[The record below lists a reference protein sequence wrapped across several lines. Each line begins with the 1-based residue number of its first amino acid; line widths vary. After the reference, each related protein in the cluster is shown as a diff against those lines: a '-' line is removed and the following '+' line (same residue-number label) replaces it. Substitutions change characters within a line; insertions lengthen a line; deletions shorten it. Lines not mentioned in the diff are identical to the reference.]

1 MKRHRRGYQDAV
13 GALLGTDE
21 SRFRMFQW
29 AWFCDVSTGLSAL
42 CAGGQGLGV
51 LSAKAC
57 QPEMP
62 FLEDVG
68 GRVGSIYTKI
78 FILNYDRVPDTHSWG
93 FKIQISVCVRRV
105 CMLLVLQT
113 R

>member
-21 SRFRMFQW
+21 SHFRMFQW

-42 CAGGQGLGV
+42 CAKGQGLGV
-51 LSAKAC
+51 LAAKAC
-57 QPEMP
+57 QPERP
-62 FLEDVG
+62 FSEDVG
-68 GRVGSIYTKI
+68 SRVGSVCTKI
-78 FILNYDRVPDTHSWG
+78 FILNCDGVPDTHRGG
-93 FKIQISVCVRRV
+93 FKIQTSVCVRRV
-105 CMLLVLQT
+105 CTLPVLQA